1 MTGCFVAFVLGAWF
15 GIFIA
20 AVVAAG
26 KDKENES
33 N

>member
-1 MTGCFVAFVLGAWF
+1 MGYCAAFIAGAWF

-26 KDKENES
+26 KDRNK
-33 N
+33 

>member
-1 MTGCFVAFVLGAWF
+1 MGYCITFVIGAWF

-26 KDKENES
+26 KDKNDENY
-33 N
+33 